1 MATTFLNSIE
11 SVLPAELASRVA
23 KLCTSDDSK
32 ATLENVLRFA
42 VGAPSSLEAIQP
54 DEWSDK
60 QAKARTILAGIVPY
74 SSDQNKR
81 PREDGGASEDAQ
93 DSKRARTSIQ
103 DRGSPLFTLH
113 SISATSPVRKKTDI
127 KIYAS
132 SVAFENP
139 ATHAVETEIP
149 VQTLTRAFVLPTRGK
164 SKPHWTVVLLTA
176 DAPSAVKGV
185 SNQQVI
191 FGIDAKATTPITT
204 TGGTNEVTHKK
215 GSETLPIL
223 REFLSHLPIPLLEP
237 SVDIFRSSTEGPGPG
252 GQGVPGIQAYRGAK
266 AGSLW
271 FMREGILWGESKPC
285 EFWSIGDL
293 INRTEGLRII
303 GGTGRTCSVV
313 LTRRP
318 MKDEAGDGDDDE
330 ADEGEETQFG
340 VIDAKE
346 QDPING
352 WVRNHRHLFGPPNN
366 QHPPATEK
374 SKARA
379 NVMVNTGKVT
389 LASAQFDESDGSDV
403 SFEADSDDSEGSGS
417 DSGDETDN
425 QNGSAATSPQED
437 DAESSDG
444 GDDMDTEELDP
455 AQHPLLRPGAVPRMS
470 RAAMDMVVGMVE
482 QDMLGAQSKEEEDEL
497 DD

>member
-1 MATTFLNSIE
+1 MATPYLTSIE
-11 SVLPAELASRVA
+11 SVLPAELSSRIVE
-23 KLCTSDDSK
+23 LCTSDDSK

-42 VGAPSSLEAIQP
+42 VGGPSSLEAILP

-60 QAKARTILAGIVPY
+60 QAKARAILTGIVPP
-74 SSDQNKR
+74 SSDNNKR
-81 PREDGGASEDAQ
+81 PREDGGASEDSQ
-93 DSKRARTSIQ
+93 SSKRAKTSVQ
-103 DRGSPLFTLH
+103 DRGSPLFTLN

-139 ATHAVETEIP
+139 ATHAVEAEIP
-149 VQTLTRAFVLPTRGK
+149 VQTLTRAFILPTRGK

-176 DAPSAVKGV
+176 DSPSGVKGA

-191 FGIDAKATTPITT
+191 FGIDAKATTPVTT
-204 TGGTNEVTHKK
+204 STGTNEVIHKK

-237 SVDIFRSSTEGPGPG
+237 SVDIFRSSTEGAGPG

-271 FMREGILWGESKPC
+271 FMKEGILWGESKPC
-285 EFWSIGDL
+285 EFWSIEDL

-318 MKDEAGDGDDDE
+318 KKAEADDADDDE

-352 WVRNHRHLFGPPNN
+352 WVRNHRHLFGPADN
-366 QHPPATEK
+366 QPPPAAEK

-379 NVMVNTGKVT
+379 GVMVNAGKVT
-389 LASAQFDESDGSDV
+389 LASAQFDDSDGSDE
-403 SFEADSDDSEGSGS
+403 SFEADSDDSEGSRS
-417 DSGDETDN
+417 DSGDEDDN
-425 QNGSAATSPQED
+425 QNGSAAPSPQED

-444 GDDMDTEELDP
+444 GDDMDTGELDP
-455 AQHPLLRPGAVPRMS
+455 AKHPLLRPGAVPRMS
-470 RAAMDMVVGMVE
+470 RAAMDMVVDMVE
-482 QDMLGAQSKEEEDEL
+482 QDMLGTKSEEEEDEL